1 MTRYVLLAALLL
13 IAALVTGC
21 QSVVAPAPINATYD
35 YAGPPTLGEAVNFED
50 TCLLPIE
57 IGYAFSGDIEGVAT
71 SQAQILHDGLCEPD
85 TQYCDYNEKWVAE
98 GVYEGEVKG
107 QAGTFDYF
115 LTATVNDCHFDAQ
128 MAIEP
133 GTGTGDLAGI
143 NGIIIFDEEPGDE
156 PPWPVTGYVYYEP
169 TQEASV
175 AEAAAQI
182 PEAPTLC
189 PAWALCSRRTRN
201 GHRRW
206 GRAGSDNLVVS
217 GAES

>member
-1 MTRYVLLAALLL
+1 MNRYWWLILFVLTCLPFA
-13 IAALVTGC
+13 GC
-21 QSVVAPAPINATYD
+21 QSAVAPAPINATYD
-35 YAGPPTLGEAVNFED
+35 YAGPPILGEAVNFED

-71 SQAQILHDGLCEPD
+71 FQAQVLHDGLCEPD

-115 LTATVNDCHFDAQ
+115 LIATVNDCHFTAQ

-133 GTGTGDLAGI
+133 GSGTGDLAGI

-156 PPWPVTGYVYYEP
+156 PPWPVTGYVYYDLP
-169 TQEASV
+169 Q
-175 AEAAAQI
+175 
-182 PEAPTLC
+182 
-189 PAWALCSRRTRN
+189 
-201 GHRRW
+201 
-206 GRAGSDNLVVS
+206 
-217 GAES
+217 